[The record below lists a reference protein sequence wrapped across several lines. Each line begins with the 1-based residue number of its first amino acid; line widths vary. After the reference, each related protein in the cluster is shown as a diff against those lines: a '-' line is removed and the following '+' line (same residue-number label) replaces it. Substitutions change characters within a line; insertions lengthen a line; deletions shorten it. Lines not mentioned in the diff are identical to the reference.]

1 MIKVS
6 GMQILEIKSPFLSAD
21 NISAR
26 SKLARDAVDRTILIE
41 KESVVLRKAKLNIS
55 RFSFRI
61 RLRLKKH
68 PQVLNSFPLLPSATK
83 ELWGILSPR

>member
-1 MIKVS
+1 MIKITCYVS

-68 PQVLNSFPLLPSATK
+68 PQVLNFPLLQRNS
-83 ELWGILSPR
+83 GVF